1 MGNKKSYSV
10 ADEMA
15 EILNNEERSVEKIAK
30 ISGVSASTI
39 RGWVN
44 DKKIPTLNNAQ
55 WVLSALGYNLTLEK
69 TVVKTEQAEEE
80 K

>member
-1 MGNKKSYSV
+1 MENKKSYSL

-44 DKKIPTLNNAQ
+44 EKKFQ
-55 WVLSALGYNLTLEK
+55 R
-69 TVVKTEQAEEE
+69 
-80 K
+80 

>member
-1 MGNKKSYSV
+1 MESNKSYSL

-55 WVLSALGYNLTLEK
+55 WVLSALGFRLTIEK
-69 TVVKTEQAEEE
+69 ESTTEEAGEKEE
-80 K
+80 

>member
-1 MGNKKSYSV
+1 MESNKSYSL

-44 DKKIPTLNNAQ
+44 EKKIPTLNNAQ
-55 WVLSALGYNLTLEK
+55 WVLSALGFRLTIEK
-69 TVVKTEQAEEE
+69 KEENIE
-80 K
+80 VQQK